1 MLRRG
6 GTSLRGTVCGTSLR
20 PCLRQLQPS
29 RHLRTT
35 PPLRANYLCGS
46 SPTADLHQLAL
57 AHLPGL
63 LKLATVSPPSS
74 LVLLSSSARLQSQ
87 TTVYEPASGPAGA
100 TPGGSEQPGEPAS
113 QESQGPTAAKAKA
126 VATEEGGWLR
136 FLLPLLDLGLLLA
149 GALCT
154 LGAVAIAVS
163 LPARSAL
170 LIKAASS
177 GALTLRG
184 VVSVLGAVQLQ
195 ATLRVLASLFLIT
208 AGDRTKRRL
217 KHELFRAV
225 LAQELGFV
233 SDMRPS
239 GLVATLSEDTDKVGR
254 AVAMQLSLAVN
265 SVGGV
270 VGGIH
275 KPPLTPTLTL
285 TLTPTLNP
293 NPNPH
298 PHPHPDHSPNP
309 SPSRHLPALPAF
321 AAADGAHPTRGTSHR
336 TTRHRRAPLRAA
348 HEPQGLRGRC
358 YANYGHTTRTC
369 SMHGLRGRCSAST
382 RTRRRSPALTLS
394 LTLRRSLQWP

>member
-6 GTSLRGTVCGTSLR
+6 GSSLRGTVCTSLR

-29 RHLRTT
+29 RHFRTT
-35 PPLRANYLCGS
+35 PPLRANHLCGY

-63 LKLATVSPPSS
+63 LKLAAVSPPSS
-74 LVLLSSSARLQSQ
+74 FVLLSSSARLQSQ

-275 KPPLTPTLTL
+275 Q
-285 TLTPTLNP
+285 
-293 NPNPH
+293 
-298 PHPHPDHSPNP
+298 
-309 SPSRHLPALPAF
+309 RF
-321 AAADGAHPTRGTSHR
+321 
-336 TTRHRRAPLRAA
+336 
-348 HEPQGLRGRC
+348 
-358 YANYGHTTRTC
+358 
-369 SMHGLRGRCSAST
+369 
-382 RTRRRSPALTLS
+382 
-394 LTLRRSLQWP
+394 

>member
-1 MLRRG
+1 MYYDSINLKQSGTCRTSRRYLPSSRSSDLFGARRGHLVVRQPMLRRG

-35 PPLRANYLCGS
+35 PPLRTNYHLCGS

-63 LKLATVSPPSS
+63 LKLATVSPLSS

-100 TPGGSEQPGEPAS
+100 TPGASEQPGEQPAS
-113 QESQGPTAAKAKA
+113 QESQEPKAAKEKATAAD
-126 VATEEGGWLR
+126 EGGWLR

-239 GLVATLSEDTDKVGR
+239 GLVATLSEDTDK
-254 AVAMQLSLAVN
+254 
-265 SVGGV
+265 
-270 VGGIH
+270 
-275 KPPLTPTLTL
+275 
-285 TLTPTLNP
+285 
-293 NPNPH
+293 
-298 PHPHPDHSPNP
+298 
-309 SPSRHLPALPAF
+309 
-321 AAADGAHPTRGTSHR
+321 
-336 TTRHRRAPLRAA
+336 
-348 HEPQGLRGRC
+348 
-358 YANYGHTTRTC
+358 
-369 SMHGLRGRCSAST
+369 
-382 RTRRRSPALTLS
+382 
-394 LTLRRSLQWP
+394 

>member
-1 MLRRG
+1 MTRRG
-6 GTSLRGTVCGTSLR
+6 AWQQRSSGVFELFHRSMR

-29 RHLRTT
+29 RHFRTT
-35 PPLRANYLCGS
+35 PPLRANHLCGS

-63 LKLATVSPPSS
+63 LKLAAVSPPSS
-74 LVLLSSSARLQSQ
+74 FALLSSSARLQSQ

-113 QESQGPTAAKAKA
+113 QESQGPTAAAKAKA
-126 VATEEGGWLR
+126 VATDEGGWLR

-275 KPPLTPTLTL
+275 Q
-285 TLTPTLNP
+285 
-293 NPNPH
+293 
-298 PHPHPDHSPNP
+298 
-309 SPSRHLPALPAF
+309 RF
-321 AAADGAHPTRGTSHR
+321 
-336 TTRHRRAPLRAA
+336 
-348 HEPQGLRGRC
+348 
-358 YANYGHTTRTC
+358 
-369 SMHGLRGRCSAST
+369 
-382 RTRRRSPALTLS
+382 
-394 LTLRRSLQWP
+394 